1 MEKKTEEIMEGIRA
15 VSFFFR
21 KKRNHAFFG
30 PEARDITISQLDLM
44 AYLYEHKKAKMSD
57 LAKHTGVKMPSMTDT
72 ISRLVDM
79 KMVKREH
86 DEEDRRTVW
95 VSITK
100 DVEKM
105 VCKHIAQKNGEI
117 SELMEVL
124 TEQEKTMVI
133 NILAKLKTKLERV
146 Q

>member
-1 MEKKTEEIMEGIRA
+1 MEKKTEEILDGIRA
-15 VSFFFR
+15 ISVFFR
-21 KKRNHAFFG
+21 KRKSPGFFG
-30 PEARDITISQLDLM
+30 TGVRDITISQLDLM
-44 AYLYEHKKAKMSD
+44 AYLYEHKRVKMSD

-72 ISRLVDM
+72 IGRLVDM

-105 VCKHIAQKNGEI
+105 VCKHIVQKNEEV
-117 SELMEVL
+117 SQLMEVL
-124 TEQEKTMVI
+124 TEQEKSTVI
-133 NILAKLKTKLERV
+133 NILAKLKNKLERV